1 MIWNKSV
8 SSDVISVQA
17 WPKESLLWYVWRP
30 VSVFIYRLNCL
41 FISVC
46 LIFIHQMSKQ
56 ISGKSSS
63 VIWEQANINLL
74 SFNLDSY
81 YLVIKVGQLEHR
93 HCCTYTLLFSRGCEI
108 QTVTACSG
116 LRFPNLVS
124 LCKRMHA
131 FLAAAL
137 GLIAEREGC
146 VCCQDRSLSY
156 KVTRLSNPVSTGLLL
171 KHCFY
176 VVWTN

>member
-1 MIWNKSV
+1 
-8 SSDVISVQA
+8 
-17 WPKESLLWYVWRP
+17 
-30 VSVFIYRLNCL
+30 
-41 FISVC
+41 
-46 LIFIHQMSKQ
+46 MSKQ

-137 GLIAEREGC
+137 GLIAAREGC

-176 VVWTN
+176 VV